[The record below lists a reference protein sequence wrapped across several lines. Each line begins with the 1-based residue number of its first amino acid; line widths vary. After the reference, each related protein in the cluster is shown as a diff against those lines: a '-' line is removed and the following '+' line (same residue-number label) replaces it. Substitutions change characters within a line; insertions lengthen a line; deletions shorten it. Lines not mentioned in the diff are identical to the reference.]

1 MASKTLRELKEPAGS
16 ETIVDMTLKIEPA
29 TEGDLPAI
37 VHLVR
42 QLAVYEK
49 LEHAVT
55 ASQDDFRQALF
66 GTERNTHALMA
77 FADDAAIGF
86 ALYFHTFST
95 FLGKRGIYL
104 EDIYVEPEYRGRGI
118 GRALLKRLAIIAKE
132 QHCGR
137 MEWSVLTWNQPSI
150 DFYHRLGA
158 ITLDDWRIFR
168 LQGDALEQLADAAN
182 NEGREVKGAN

>member
-1 MASKTLRELKEPAGS
+1 
-16 ETIVDMTLKIEPA
+16 
-29 TEGDLPAI
+29 
-37 VHLVR
+37 
-42 QLAVYEK
+42 
-49 LEHAVT
+49 
-55 ASQDDFRQALF
+55 
-66 GTERNTHALMA
+66 
-77 FADDAAIGF
+77 
-86 ALYFHTFST
+86 LYFHTFST

-182 NEGREVKGAN
+182 NEGCEVKGAN

>member
-1 MASKTLRELKEPAGS
+1 
-16 ETIVDMTLKIEPA
+16 MTLKIEPA
-29 TEGDLPAI
+29 TERDLPAI

-49 LEHAVT
+49 LEHAMT

-66 GTERNTHALMA
+66 GTERNTYALMA
-77 FADDAAIGF
+77 FADDAVIGF
-86 ALYFHTFST
+86 ALYFYTFST

-104 EDIYVEPEYRGRGI
+104 EDIYVEPEFRGRGI
-118 GRALLKRLAIIAKE
+118 GSALLKRLAIIAKE

-158 ITLDDWRIFR
+158 VTLDDWRIFR
-168 LQGDALEQLADAAN
+168 LQGDALELLATAATS
-182 NEGREVKGAN
+182 EGCEVKRAN